1 LFFAPGNFGTGL
13 VGQNVPIPVEDVEGL
28 ARFAEDKAMDLTLVG
43 PEVPLVAG
51 VVDLFRARG
60 LAIIGPDQAGAR
72 LEGSKAFSKSFM
84 EKYNIPTARYGVF
97 TDISEARKAL
107 NDFNLPIVIKADG
120 LAAGKGVIIADSRE
134 AAELALTE
142 MMVDGRFGDSGST
155 VVLEEFLKGFEVS
168 IICLVDGETI
178 LPLETAQDYKKIF
191 DGDLGPNTGGMGS
204 YSPSAFI
211 DAALMEDI
219 HAEVLLP
226 TLRGLQSEGFDFRGI
241 LFIGLMID
249 QRTET
254 DSGIKVLEYNV
265 RFGDPETQSLMARLE
280 SDFIEVLLA
289 LHERRL
295 SEISL
300 EWSEKPAVSIVLA
313 SGGYPDEFIKG
324 FEIEY
329 PSYTTEIAADTLA
342 FFGGAVEVAGKPV
355 TNGGRVLTVTAT
367 GETLA
372 EARKAAYEGAKL
384 IRFSNKYSRTDI
396 AEF

>member
-1 LFFAPGNFGTGL
+1 
-13 VGQNVPIPVEDVEGL
+13 
-28 ARFAEDKAMDLTLVG
+28 
-43 PEVPLVAG
+43 
-51 VVDLFRARG
+51 
-60 LAIIGPDQAGAR
+60 
-72 LEGSKAFSKSFM
+72 
-84 EKYNIPTARYGVF
+84 
-97 TDISEARKAL
+97 
-107 NDFNLPIVIKADG
+107 
-120 LAAGKGVIIADSRE
+120 
-134 AAELALTE
+134 
-142 MMVDGRFGDSGST
+142 
-155 VVLEEFLKGFEVS
+155 
-168 IICLVDGETI
+168 
-178 LPLETAQDYKKIF
+178 
-191 DGDLGPNTGGMGS
+191 
-204 YSPSAFI
+204 
-211 DAALMEDI
+211 
-219 HAEVLLP
+219 
-226 TLRGLQSEGFDFRGI
+226 
-241 LFIGLMID
+241 MID